1 MIVWLLCQRTGL
13 QGLLGLP
20 DPQPEILI
28 NLHAPHVEERGNLH
42 RASSMNTITITI
54 TITRDPLQHMIQRTT
69 ITITMRDLP
78 QRMIQRITITITMM
92 VVNTT
97 TTTITRDPPQRM
109 IQRITITITMTVMVI
124 IISISI
130 TITKKGSR
138 HARLVRRLH
147 PATYLAYQLQLH
159 HVAVLH
165 RARPEIYRAFHL
177 RHAQAF
183 PGPHRVGTESQHH
196 HHVGTALRQ
205 LHRAPRAQ
213 RAPCHRAR
221 RAVAHRHAH
230 TTILAGAV
238 AIANIGRSPKDSAP
252 SPTFHV
258 KSVTRSIRSGQTLLI
273 TKRQLQIQME
283 VNIG

>member
-28 NLHAPHVEERGNLH
+28 NLHAPRVEERGNLH

-78 QRMIQRITITITMM
+78 QRMIQRITITITM
-92 VVNTT
+92 
-97 TTTITRDPPQRM
+97 
-109 IQRITITITMTVMVI
+109 TVMVI

-159 HVAVLH
+159 HVALLH